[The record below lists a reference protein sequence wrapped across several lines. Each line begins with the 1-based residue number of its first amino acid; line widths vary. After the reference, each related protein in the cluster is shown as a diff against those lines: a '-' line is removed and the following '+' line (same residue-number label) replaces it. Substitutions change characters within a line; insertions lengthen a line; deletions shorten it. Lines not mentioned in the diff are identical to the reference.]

1 MNQSVAAIRSLVIDT
16 INNANSGH
24 PGMALGSAPVLYQL
38 FNHNLISIPDNSDWI
53 NRDRFVLASGHASAL
68 LYALLHLSGFNI
80 SIDDLKQ
87 FRQWNSVTPGH
98 PEYKVTNGV
107 DASSGPLGQGVP
119 TAIGMALAEKLMN
132 KNYPTLINHFTYALC
147 GDGDMQEG
155 VTQEATQL
163 AGLWGLGKLI
173 VFYDSNEVTLDGDLR
188 NSNNEDTKKR
198 FEAMGWQVL
207 EVTDGEDLEDIQ
219 RKLDEAKEEAEK
231 PSLIIVH
238 TIIGYGSKNQGTS
251 KVHGSPFGEED
262 GIHAKEVYGFNGNKF
277 EVPFE
282 VHEDFAEN
290 KVKRGNE
297 AYQAWIDE
305 LERIKTEEAE
315 EYKEFLREVNGEVT
329 VDFSELEKKY
339 IPGYINATRNI
350 SQEILN
356 VIADQLPNFYSGAAD
371 LASSTKTVLKEKD
384 RNIAFGIREFA
395 MVAMINGVNLHG
407 GIKMTGGCFLVFSD
421 YCKAALR
428 MAALN
433 QIPTTMLFSH
443 DSIAVGED
451 GPTHQPIEQINSLR
465 MIPNFRVFRPCDG
478 KELIGAYKMCLE
490 SKNTPAAICLT
501 RQSVPTIDGSRS
513 DTVEKGAYI
522 VSKEEKRI
530 DCILIATGSEVELA
544 VNAKEQLSGI
554 VDIRIVSMP
563 CMELFDMQVKEYCDD
578 ILPPNV
584 EKRIF
589 IEMGNGGLAYKYTGL
604 KGKVIDI
611 NSFGQSAPGGVLMK
625 EYGFTVDRVVEE
637 VEGLMAQ

>member
-38 FNHNLISIPDNSDWI
+38 FNHNLISTPDNSDWI

-98 PEYKVTNGV
+98 PEYKVTHGV

-251 KVHGSPFGEED
+251 KVHGSPLGEED

-329 VDFSELEKKY
+329 VDFSKLEKKY

-522 VSKEEKRI
+522 VSKEEERI

-544 VNAKEQLSGI
+544 VNAKEQLSGM

-637 VEGLMAQ
+637 VERLMAQ

>member
-1 MNQSVAAIRSLVIDT
+1 MNQSVATIRSLVIDT

-24 PGMALGSAPVLYQL
+24 PGMALGSAPALYQL
-38 FNHNLISIPDNSDWI
+38 FNHNLITTPTNSCWI

-68 LYALLHLSGFNI
+68 LYSLLHLSGFNV

-98 PEYKVTNGV
+98 PEYKVTHGV

-119 TAIGMALAEKLMN
+119 TAIGMALAEKLMS
-132 KNYPTLINHFTYALC
+132 KSYPSLINHYTYALC

-155 VTQEATQL
+155 VTQEAAQL

-173 VFYDSNEVTLDGDLR
+173 VLYDSNEVTLDGKLED
-188 NSNNEDTKKR
+188 SNKEDTKKR

-207 EVTDGEDLEDIQ
+207 EVADGEDLEEIQ
-219 RKLDEAKEEAEK
+219 GRLYDAKTEAGK
-231 PSLIIVH
+231 PSLIILH

-251 KVHGSPFGEED
+251 KVHGSPLGEED
-262 GIHAKEVYGFNGNKF
+262 GKHAKEVYGFKGDKF
-277 EVPFE
+277 EVSDE
-282 VHEDFAEN
+282 VYKDFAEN
-290 KVKRGNE
+290 KIKRGNE
-297 AYQAWIDE
+297 AYQKWCDE
-305 LERIKTEEAE
+305 IEKIRIEEPE
-315 EYKEFLREVNGEVT
+315 KYQEFIRKVNGEAT
-329 VDFSELEKKY
+329 VNLSELEEKF
-339 IPGYINATRNI
+339 IPGYVNATRNI

-371 LASSTKTVLKEKD
+371 LASSTKTVLKDKE

-395 MVAMINGVNLHG
+395 MVAIINGVKLHG
-407 GIKMTGGCFLVFSD
+407 GIKMTGGVFLVFSD

-451 GPTHQPIEQINSLR
+451 GPTHQPVEQINGLR

-478 KELIGAYKMCLE
+478 KELIGTYKLCLA

-501 RQSVPTIDGSRS
+501 RQNVPTIGGSKV
-513 DTVEKGAYI
+513 DAVEKGAYI
-522 VSKEEKRI
+522 VSKEDKKI
-530 DCILIATGSEVELA
+530 DCILIATGSEVDLA
-544 VNAKEQLSGI
+544 IKAKEQLAGK
-554 VDIRIVSMP
+554 VDIRVVSMP
-563 CMELFDMQVKEYCDD
+563 CMELFDMQVKEYCDE
-578 ILPPNV
+578 ILPPEA

-604 KGKVIDI
+604 KGKAIDV
-611 NSFGQSAPGGVLMK
+611 NSFGQSAPAGVLMK
-625 EYGFTVDRVVEE
+625 EYGFTVERVVEE
-637 VEGLMAQ
+637 VERLMAQ

>member
-1 MNQSVAAIRSLVIDT
+1 MNQSVATIRSLVIDT

-24 PGMALGSAPVLYQL
+24 PGMALGSAPTLYQL
-38 FNHNLISIPDNSDWI
+38 FNYNLNSTPENSGWI

-68 LYALLHLSGFNI
+68 LYSLLYLSGFNI

-98 PEYKVTNGV
+98 PEYKVTHGA
-107 DASSGPLGQGVP
+107 DASSGPLGQGIP
-119 TAIGMALAEKLMN
+119 TAVGMALAEKLMS
-132 KNYPTLINHFTYALC
+132 KNYPSLINHFTYVLC

-155 VTQEATQL
+155 VTQESAQL

-173 VFYDSNEVTLDGDLR
+173 VLYDSNGVTLDGKLED
-188 NSNNEDTKKR
+188 SNKEDTKKR
-198 FEAMGWQVL
+198 FEAMGWQLL

-219 RKLDEAKEEAEK
+219 EKLNEAKEETKK
-231 PSLIIVH
+231 PALIIVH

-251 KVHGSPFGEED
+251 KVHGSPLGEED
-262 GIHAKEVYGFNGNKF
+262 GNHAKEVYGFKGNKF
-277 EVPFE
+277 EVPAE
-282 VHEDFAEN
+282 VYKDFKDN
-290 KVKRGNE
+290 KVKRGNK
-297 AYQAWIDE
+297 AYQKWCEE
-305 LERIKTEEAE
+305 LEKTRIEEPE
-315 EYKEFLREVNGEVT
+315 KYQEFTREVNGEVV
-329 VDFSELEKKY
+329 VDFSELEEKF
-339 IPGYINATRNI
+339 IPSYVNATRNI
-350 SQEILN
+350 SQEVLN

-384 RNIAFGIREFA
+384 RNIVFGIREFA
-395 MVAMINGVNLHG
+395 MVAIINGVNLHG

-501 RQSVPTIDGSRS
+501 RQNIPTIEGSSIEAVAR
-513 DTVEKGAYI
+513 GAYI
-522 VSKEEKRI
+522 VSKEEKNI
-530 DCILIATGSEVELA
+530 DCIIIATGSEVDLA
-544 VNAKEQLSGI
+544 IKAKEKLAGKI
-554 VDIRIVSMP
+554 DIRVVSMP
-563 CMELFDMQVKEYCDD
+563 CMELFDMQVKEYCDEV
-578 ILPPNV
+578 LPPEV

-604 KGKVIDI
+604 KGKVIDV
-611 NSFGQSAPGGVLMK
+611 NSFGQSAPAGVLIK

-637 VEGLMAQ
+637 VERLMEK